1 MLDAPGPTTRLQWYA
16 GSALHLLQHTLGF
29 SGAFFGH
36 QLGWRSAP
44 EVQHTP
50 LNFDTN
56 KTLEK

>member
-50 LNFDTN
+50 PEFRY
-56 KTLEK
+56 K